1 MTTITWEFKKDLH
14 QFCLA
19 HAREK
24 IYRIEQLLQSNYRD
38 LGSASKSSVG
48 DKHETSRA
56 MLHLEQENYS
66 KQLLQAQKNLN
77 ILSQIKCGPQNAIS
91 SGALIRTNQ
100 GIFYMSVGIGEILFK
115 KTSVFLISPKSP
127 IGQKMIGKTNAIEF
141 RFNKIEYYI
150 ESVV

>member
-1 MTTITWEFKKDLH
+1 
-14 QFCLA
+14 
-19 HAREK
+19 
-24 IYRIEQLLQSNYRD
+24 
-38 LGSASKSSVG
+38 
-48 DKHETSRA
+48 